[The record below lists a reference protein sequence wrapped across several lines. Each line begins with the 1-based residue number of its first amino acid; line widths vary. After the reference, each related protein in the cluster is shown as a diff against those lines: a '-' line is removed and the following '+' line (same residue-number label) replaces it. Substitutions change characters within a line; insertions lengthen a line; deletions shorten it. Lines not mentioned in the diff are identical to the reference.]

1 MVVRQDNELTD
12 EVMELAQALAALV
25 EAEAWEMKERL
36 ARLVREGKVK
46 DASWAPE
53 KKEEWG
59 SYVKVQDEQGQTVAF
74 IDRSDGQVVEP
85 VEVAGDDVFLTA
97 EEDASIDFEVGRDEL
112 VNVGK
117 AAWLVAREPVDEHH
131 LPEGE
136 LVTDEQARVIAEEKL
151 GWEWADEPTDGLMD
165 GSKPVVVASDGVQV
179 PDGVPVVVSGEWSWA
194 DDEPVASVEGEPG
207 QAVEGSWSAFGET
220 ELTRGATVPVGTVA
234 EPGQAREQ
242 AVADQQYQQFQEQ
255 ADRREMQGPGWE

>member
-1 MVVRQDNELTD
+1 MVARQDNELTD
-12 EVMELAQALAALV
+12 EVLELAQALAALV

-46 DASWAPE
+46 AASWAPE

-85 VEVAGDDVFLTA
+85 VEVAGDDVFLTS

-131 LPEGE
+131 LPQGE
-136 LVTDEQARVIAEEKL
+136 HVTDEQARVIAEEKL
-151 GWEWADEPTDGLMD
+151 GWEWADEPTDGLMN
-165 GSKPVVVASDGVQV
+165 GSKPVVVASEGVQV

-194 DDEPVASVEGEPG
+194 DDEPGASVK
-207 QAVEGSWSAFGET
+207 GSWSAFGET

-234 EPGQAREQ
+234 EPGQAVEQ
-242 AVADQQYQQFQEQ
+242 GAADAQYHHFQEQ
-255 ADRREMQGPGWE
+255 ADRDEVFRPDWD